1 MKVNLYVH
9 SDINSPTTQV
19 WESFFKHYLPEW
31 EYRLCFAEDIL
42 KDDPDILLFPGGSGS
57 AFSKRLGE
65 SKRNEIIEWV
75 KNGGRYIGVCAGAYL
90 AASHLHITPM
100 NIPDKAWE
108 RGLHDVILE
117 TVKNFDKDFLSGV
130 NYHNGPIFE
139 THPDVEVWAWFKS
152 NYLAEGGFYD
162 MMDAPAITYN
172 KFGNGHVH
180 LYSPHLE
187 KSEDGIRYI
196 LAQNFKYIEKISTQ
210 E

>member
-19 WESFFKHYLPEW
+19 WESFFSHYLPQW

-42 KDDPDILLFPGGSGS
+42 NDNPDIILFPGGSGS

-65 SKRNEIIEWV
+65 TKRNEIIEWV

-100 NIPDKAWE
+100 KIPDKAWE
-108 RGLHDVILE
+108 RGLHEVILE
-117 TVKNFDKDFLSGV
+117 PVKNLSEHTFCS

-162 MMDAPAITYN
+162 MMDTPAITYN
-172 KFGNGHVH
+172 KFGNGHVY

-187 KSEDGIRYI
+187 KSEDRIRNI
-196 LAQNFKYIEKISTQ
+196 LAENFKYIEKIST